1 MSQQPA
7 TSGAPPAL
15 DPNVG
20 AIGGQA
26 LVEGVMMRR
35 ADHWA
40 AAVRCDDGSVKTTAA
55 EVNDLGVWRKIPL
68 ARGAI
73 ALVESVALGM
83 RALLWAAS
91 ERATEEDEAP
101 TKAGLAISAVL
112 AVLLS
117 VSIFGVGPA
126 AVARWLGPKSSLAF
140 NVIEGLVRM
149 GLLFA
154 YLLLLST
161 SAEIRRT
168 FAYHGAEHMAI
179 HALEHGQPLTPE
191 HVRQFDRRHPRC
203 GTSFLVVTVLTAIV
217 VFSLLGRPS
226 LLWLVISRI
235 ALLPVVAGLSYEAIR
250 FAGNHRHSWYG
261 RALMAPGSLVQTITT
276 RPPDDEQIEVAV
288 AALEAVLAV
297 SPVVAPG
304 RAPVAEPPRPLQVQG
319 E

>member
-1 MSQQPA
+1 MPEPA
-7 TSGAPPAL
+7 PSASTPSL
-15 DPNVG
+15 DPHVG

-40 AAVRCDDGSVKTTAA
+40 AAVRCDDGTVKTTAA
-55 EVNDLGVWRKIPL
+55 EVKDLGVWRKIPL

-73 ALVESVALGM
+73 ALVESVSLGM
-83 RALLWAAS
+83 RALLWAAAQ
-91 ERATEEDEAP
+91 RATDEEEAP

-112 AVLLS
+112 AVVLS
-117 VSIFGVGPA
+117 VSVFGVGPA
-126 AVARWLGPKSSLAF
+126 AIAHWIGVKSSLGF
-140 NVIEGLVRM
+140 NLLEGLVRM
-149 GLLFA
+149 GLLFG

-191 HVRQFDRRHPRC
+191 HIRQFDRRHPRC

-226 LLWLVISRI
+226 LPWLIVSRI

-297 SPVVAPG
+297 SPVVAPE
-304 RAPVAEPPRPLQVQG
+304 APTVAGVAGPALLQD